1 MAFIYAQVG
10 FYKTWF
16 LVLSTVA
23 MVLAAHVFAFRDAF
37 SDQHL
42 DWRQQPIKS
51 LFSVGVKHQIS
62 YGKKVPYMLGTLVVM
77 VLAVCYL

>member
-1 MAFIYAQVG
+1 MNYIYAQVG
-10 FYKTWF
+10 FLKTWF

-23 MVLAAHVFAFRDAF
+23 MVLAAHALAFRDAF
-37 SDQHL
+37 SAQSL
-42 DWRQQPIKS
+42 DWRHRPFKS

-62 YGKKVPYMLGTLVVM
+62 YGKKVPYMLGALVVM